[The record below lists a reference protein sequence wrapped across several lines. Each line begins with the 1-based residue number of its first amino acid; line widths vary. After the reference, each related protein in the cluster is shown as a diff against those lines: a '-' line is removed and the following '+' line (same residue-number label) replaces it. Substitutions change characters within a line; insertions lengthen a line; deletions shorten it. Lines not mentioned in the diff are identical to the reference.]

1 MNKNIDFS
9 KLSNSE
15 INLKKKSYDDE
26 YNFKKSKIIEM
37 VYELEDTSKVETIFG
52 GWEET
57 LIYSCLQKVMG
68 KIYVTDTEEPK
79 SALFLFLFLELI
91 IVIGLAIK
99 LDSNLEKRYS
109 ERFSEDLEG
118 EFEFYQ
124 DYFVLK
130 TENIT
135 SKTQYTRID
144 RCIETDT
151 NFYLECKRKN
161 TTCVI
166 QKEVCDPALM
176 SFLRAKMNVVEKHV
190 HGIKRADK
198 SDGAKRTG
206 KKKYYDP
213 TVVNTMMHLLFILTI
228 ACLWLAQ
235 IVTYK
240 ISMAVIHTYD
250 MVRFSWID
258 WCFLPIPITSVV
270 LGYKYQDA
278 GFKCKKNII
287 AGYIIGFILA
297 IFGCY
302 WLIFP

>member
-1 MNKNIDFS
+1 MENDQEYGLEQTTEDRSLFTCRYLFDLHEERKLEKCFHRLYRYQVLLATYRNIAVCFF
-9 KLSNSE
+9 LS
-15 INLKKKSYDDE
+15 L
-26 YNFKKSKIIEM
+26 
-37 VYELEDTSKVETIFG
+37 
-52 GWEET
+52 
-57 LIYSCLQKVMG
+57 LI
-68 KIYVTDTEEPK
+68 EEPK

-144 RCIETDT
+144 RCVETDT

-176 SFLRAKMNVVEKHV
+176 SFLREKMNVVEKHV
-190 HGIKRADK
+190 RGIKRAEK
-198 SDGAKRTG
+198 SGGAKRTG
-206 KKKYYDP
+206 KKEYYDP
-213 TVVNTMMHLLFILTI
+213 TVVNTMMNLLFILTI

-297 IFGCY
+297 IFGSY

>member
-1 MNKNIDFS
+1 MENGEKYGLEQTNEVKPLYTCRYFFDLREEKKAEKCFHRLFRYQVILVTYRNMAFFFL
-9 KLSNSE
+9 LSLV
-15 INLKKKSYDDE
+15 IN
-26 YNFKKSKIIEM
+26 
-37 VYELEDTSKVETIFG
+37 
-52 GWEET
+52 
-57 LIYSCLQKVMG
+57 
-68 KIYVTDTEEPK
+68 EPI
-79 SALFLFLFLELI
+79 ATLFLFILFEII

-176 SFLRAKMNVVEKHV
+176 SLLREKMNVVEKHV
-190 HGIKRADK
+190 RGIKRADK
-198 SDGAKRTG
+198 SGGAKWTG

-213 TVVNTMMHLLFILTI
+213 TVVNTMMNLLFILTI

-258 WCFLPIPITSVV
+258 WCFLPIPISSIV
-270 LGYKYQDA
+270 LGYRYQDA

-287 AGYIIGFILA
+287 AGYIIAIILA